1 MFQQGGPAMY
11 QVLYLGAPALV
22 IALLHAVAPRKW
34 SMWTGAGIVAL
45 FVIMAGLGWHQSR
58 SRTDEY
64 IERELRD
71 PESRNPPGELE
82 LKREQGYL
90 EARRPLQ
97 FAGIA
102 AAACLLPLLVGEIRR
117 RRR

>member
-1 MFQQGGPAMY
+1 MY
-11 QVLYLGAPALV
+11 QVLYLGVPALV

-34 SMWTGAGIVAL
+34 SVWTGAGIVSLA
-45 FVIMAGLGWHQSR
+45 VVTGVLGWHQSR
-58 SRTDEY
+58 SLADEY
-64 IERELRD
+64 VEREQRD
-71 PESRNPPGELE
+71 PESRVTPAELE
-82 LKREQGYL
+82 EMREQAYL
-90 EARRPLQ
+90 EASRPLQ